1 MQRPPVRGL
10 PASARLCCPP
20 PWPLPCCPGPSA
32 SFGLKPVPLPDP
44 SSDPFSSRSPL
55 RPRDGPPASRSAPG
69 WSGGV
74 WLHLG
79 GPALTFLPGGG
90 ESLGWPCDH
99 GVQGEESGVASRSFC
114 YFCFHPESFGKRT
127 VVSPG
132 RPPAGSTL
140 CVPRGHMSSR
150 LAETDSETSTG

>member
-79 GPALTFLPGGG
+79 GPALTFLPA
-90 ESLGWPCDH
+90 
-99 GVQGEESGVASRSFC
+99 EENEGA
-114 YFCFHPESFGKRT
+114 
-127 VVSPG
+127 VVSPWVG
-132 RPPAGSTL
+132 RVT
-140 CVPRGHMSSR
+140 
-150 LAETDSETSTG
+150 TGYKGRSQAWRHAHSVIFVFILKVLESVQ